1 MEVTIERILPGGLG
15 LAHAEGKTVMV
26 ALAAPGD
33 RLRIQIDRVK
43 GNVSFGRIQ
52 EILTPSPNRV
62 EPPCPYFGRCGGC
75 DFQQLS
81 YEAQLAAKL
90 EIIKDCLRRIGS
102 IETIPDFE
110 ITPAPN
116 QWHYR
121 SRAQWQYDAIRQR
134 LGYFESGSRR
144 VCDVAACAVLVPEL
158 QQMLSSLRERM
169 QDGSLPEDTR
179 DVRALAG
186 NEGVSIALNC
196 VSTPTNRGP
205 QAGSPP
211 GVVDREGSKGR
222 GSSPTVREGSKEQ
235 GSSPTVRVGSDS
247 SVEPEEVRKVTRSI
261 HGETYAL
268 NAESFFQTNDD
279 LLSALIDAALSGASG
294 EVAVELY
301 CGVGLFT
308 IPLARRFARV
318 IGVEDDTSAADFA
331 RVNLANAGLTNA
343 KIANE
348 DVSDWLK
355 ENLEC
360 GDLSPLSEKRRPID
374 ALEHPDFLLLDPP
387 RTGAESRV
395 ITGILGV
402 RPQKICYVSCDPAT
416 LARDLKKL
424 ISGGY
429 TLDSLAAF
437 DMFPQTHHVETI
449 VRLTG

>member
-121 SRAQWQYDAIRQR
+121 SRAQWRYDAIRQR

-179 DVRALAG
+179 DVRAVAG
-186 NEGVSIALNC
+186 NKGVSIAPNYVGGRI
-196 VSTPTNRGP
+196 VS
-205 QAGSPP
+205 
-211 GVVDREGSKGR
+211 EGSAEQ
-222 GSSPTVREGSKEQ
+222 GSSPTVREGL
-235 GSSPTVRVGSDS
+235 DS
-247 SVEPEEVRKVTRSI
+247 SVEPEGVREVSRTI
-261 HGETYAL
+261 HGENYTL

-318 IGVEDDTSAADFA
+318 IGVEDDRAAADFA
-331 RVNLANAGLTNA
+331 LINLANAGLTNA

-374 ALEHPDFLLLDPP
+374 ALEQPDFLLLDPP

-395 ITGILGV
+395 ITGILGF